1 MNENNEKREET
12 NDVGKDVFKTWT
24 DSYTNVSKMWMDS
37 YSNLYKPWIES
48 AGSDFEKA
56 TGFLQ
61 GAAPQ
66 KYKEFY
72 DEWVKNYQKT
82 VNKFYTAQQTTTTK
96 EVLEKLV
103 TGAEESTKQ
112 YQLWIAELTEN
123 TRKTKELLQGTPDA
137 AKYKEMADTWTKSYE
152 RIFDSILTT
161 PLMESTIEIFEKYTG
176 IPDIYLGNFVQLT
189 KLWKNTY
196 SKLYGPWIESMQK
209 LSSKMMEISKG
220 DARPDVYKEFYETWA
235 DTYKQTYGKYM
246 QSGQTSKDVFDNFVD
261 STNVYLDM
269 YKAWLTALE
278 KMLEKTRELSA
289 NAADPESFGQF
300 YNLWVQM
307 YEKAFVNFFEDMPV
321 IGPMKDMMDPVK
333 NMAKTYADTFNKI
346 YNMWRTSDIG
356 HSKKS

>member
-161 PLMESTIEIFEKYTG
+161 PLM
-176 IPDIYLGNFVQLT
+176 
-189 KLWKNTY
+189 
-196 SKLYGPWIESMQK
+196 
-209 LSSKMMEISKG
+209 
-220 DARPDVYKEFYETWA
+220 
-235 DTYKQTYGKYM
+235 
-246 QSGQTSKDVFDNFVD
+246 
-261 STNVYLDM
+261 
-269 YKAWLTALE
+269 
-278 KMLEKTRELSA
+278 
-289 NAADPESFGQF
+289 
-300 YNLWVQM
+300 
-307 YEKAFVNFFEDMPV
+307 
-321 IGPMKDMMDPVK
+321 
-333 NMAKTYADTFNKI
+333 
-346 YNMWRTSDIG
+346 
-356 HSKKS
+356 